1 MWKFETHEFNSYEG
15 DTIPWPLYNVIHSW
29 NVIKLLK
36 CKINLTL
43 ICYIIPRKLTISS
56 DIKAIRIH
64 RN

>member
-1 MWKFETHEFNSYEG
+1 MNLTPMNGIQYLGHCVMLFIVKMF
-15 DTIPWPLYNVIHSW
+15 
-29 NVIKLLK
+29 VIKLLK

-56 DIKAIRIH
+56 DIKAIRIQ